1 MKENER
7 TPSYAVHLHLIVAVI
22 YTLSYENGE
31 RERESIIP
39 AFTLTQATKYSNT
52 E

>member
-31 RERESIIP
+31 KERVNNP
-39 AFTLTQATKYSNT
+39 GLYLNT
-52 E
+52 SHEILQN